1 MSPRHF
7 SSRGGPYFISD
18 GFSKQGKQVKSITTI
33 GRIRSFF
40 LSRRKKEAPFSWPKD
55 GCLPHYNK

>member
-18 GFSKQGKQVKSITTI
+18 GFSKQKKVVKSITTI
-33 GRIRSFF
+33 DRIRSFF
-40 LSRRKKEAPFSWPKD
+40 NSRRRRKK
-55 GCLPHYNK
+55 

>member
-18 GFSKQGKQVKSITTI
+18 GFSKQGKQGKQVKSITTI
-33 GRIRSFF
+33 GRIKSFF
-40 LSRRKKEAPFSWPKD
+40 KSRRRRKS
-55 GCLPHYNK
+55 

>member
-7 SSRGGPYFISD
+7 SSHGGPYFIND
-18 GFSKQGKQVKSITTI
+18 GFSKQEKKVKSITTI

-40 LSRRKKEAPFSWPKD
+40 KSRRRNKK
-55 GCLPHYNK
+55 